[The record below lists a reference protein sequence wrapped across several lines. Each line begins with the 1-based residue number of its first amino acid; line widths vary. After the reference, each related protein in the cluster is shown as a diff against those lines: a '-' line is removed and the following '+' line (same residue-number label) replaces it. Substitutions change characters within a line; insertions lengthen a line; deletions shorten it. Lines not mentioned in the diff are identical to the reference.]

1 MISGSSVLRKY
12 MPGIISGPLVIRMY
26 ILESL
31 NMCLSYGCL
40 GMCFY
45 IPWQNFANMVS
56 PGKMT
61 TTARTASKFC
71 ARTRSE
77 CPDIFFLDLI
87 SWWISGS
94 IEPGPECQ
102 PKWHG
107 SAPLWVTGEP
117 TPASEP
123 EAPYQLPRQN
133 QSPPYALKKLQGGFI
148 NP

>member
-1 MISGSSVLRKY
+1 MISESPAVRKYMPGMISGSSVIRKC
-12 MPGIISGPLVIRMY
+12 ILV
-26 ILESL
+26 SL
-31 NMCLSYGCL
+31 TLYLSYGCL
-40 GMCFY
+40 RMCFY
-45 IPWQNFANMVS
+45 TSWQNFANMVS
-56 PGKMT
+56 AVQT
-61 TTARTASKFC
+61 TITARTASKFC
-71 ARTRSE
+71 ARRRSE
-77 CPDIFFLDLI
+77 WPELFFLDLI

-123 EAPYQLPRQN
+123 EAPHQFPRRN